1 MATKQIMIDGVDVN
15 GCECYIPNIEMNCIL
30 HPLQSDACKNN
41 PNCCYKQLARKEQKC
56 EELEKKLAKVYED
69 IKLSPLCYKCD
80 EEECLQKEIDK
91 LKAENEMLRD
101 ELRFYKDFYYACN

>member
-1 MATKQIMIDGVDVN
+1 MATKQVIIDRVDVA
-15 GCECYIPNIEMNCIL
+15 GCVRLQDDEISCDLGGECKGWENCY
-30 HPLQSDACKNN
+30 
-41 PNCCYKQLARKEQKC
+41 YKQLKRKEQKC
-56 EELEKKLAKVYED
+56 EELEKELAKVYED

-91 LKAENEMLRD
+91 LKTDNEMLRD